1 MRAFYDFTR
10 MAKLQENNFAE
21 KKILNAKTSFDI
33 QIKFQI
39 ENATQFPGK
48 FKLGIKLFLKMQ
60 LWVEIII
67 IKINWNLI
75 QKSFGLISKCIISW
89 VWF

>member
-1 MRAFYDFTR
+1 
-10 MAKLQENNFAE
+10 
-21 KKILNAKTSFDI
+21 
-33 QIKFQI
+33 
-39 ENATQFPGK
+39 
-48 FKLGIKLFLKMQ
+48 LGIKLFLKMQ